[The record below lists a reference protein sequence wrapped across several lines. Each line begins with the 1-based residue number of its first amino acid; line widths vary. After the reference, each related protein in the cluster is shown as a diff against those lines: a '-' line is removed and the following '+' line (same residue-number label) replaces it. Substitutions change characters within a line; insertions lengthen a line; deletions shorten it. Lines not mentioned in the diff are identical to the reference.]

1 MFCAKCGSKL
11 EEEARFCT
19 KCGAP
24 IDESRPE
31 EGRDEDGAA
40 PCSAERPKTAPGA
53 EDAPN
58 ATRPDVAAPTDA
70 KAESTC
76 APSSAPDALAE
87 TTDPGSDTLKAA
99 VEATKHR
106 SRRRVPLVLL
116 IALALTL
123 ISGVAYAAFWVYTEV
138 VLPQIEASQQ
148 EPATD
153 EGETQAAD
161 VADEQPAQP
170 QGNPRHILQLAE
182 ILSMENPVDIPAF
195 LESQGLAMHEENPV
209 MGASPDSGAF
219 WGCAADDTAPFTAL
233 SDDGVSV
240 EAQDYPKSYAS
251 TPADETA
258 DGASVMFGVDV
269 MPPHGIGLYYDMASF
284 TIDEGDLLNST
295 MPNCVLVNNLPLPLL
310 DDEQAAA
317 LAESCGLPIALATFS
332 DEEEG
337 VMGSTTARVGFLTI
351 DGEKYCWYLCQMDVK
366 GAPTSEGATPA
377 YVRSFIGCCPVEQA
391 SKAVADNALHTDEE
405 WAAADD
411 SGRALMLAQSIVQGM
426 HITNGGY
433 RTNVISGE
441 MEFSYLEENPDATGT
456 DPYVRTWMTK
466 DELAAK
472 EGAETAER
480 VFGAVG
486 NQGTGN

>member
-170 QGNPRHILQLAE
+170 QGNPR
-182 ILSMENPVDIPAF
+182 
-195 LESQGLAMHEENPV
+195 QGQ
-209 MGASPDSGAF
+209 SG
-219 WGCAADDTAPFTAL
+219 
-233 SDDGVSV
+233 
-240 EAQDYPKSYAS
+240 Q
-251 TPADETA
+251 
-258 DGASVMFGVDV
+258 
-269 MPPHGIGLYYDMASF
+269 
-284 TIDEGDLLNST
+284 
-295 MPNCVLVNNLPLPLL
+295 
-310 DDEQAAA
+310 
-317 LAESCGLPIALATFS
+317 
-332 DEEEG
+332 
-337 VMGSTTARVGFLTI
+337 
-351 DGEKYCWYLCQMDVK
+351 
-366 GAPTSEGATPA
+366 
-377 YVRSFIGCCPVEQA
+377 
-391 SKAVADNALHTDEE
+391 
-405 WAAADD
+405 
-411 SGRALMLAQSIVQGM
+411 
-426 HITNGGY
+426 
-433 RTNVISGE
+433 
-441 MEFSYLEENPDATGT
+441 
-456 DPYVRTWMTK
+456 
-466 DELAAK
+466 
-472 EGAETAER
+472 
-480 VFGAVG
+480 
-486 NQGTGN
+486 